1 MSLNIIDLI
10 KGQLGSALVTQA
22 ASQLGESESGISK
35 AIGGL
40 LPAVVGG
47 LANNSDN
54 PAVLDAITTAPSQG
68 VLGNLLGLASEN
80 TWVQSLLASIFG
92 DKLSG
97 LVNSIATYAGISN
110 NSSASLLNLVT
121 GATVGSVGKYAA
133 DNNLDPSGISSL
145 LNDQKGIVSS
155 LLPAGLSLAS
165 LNVGDWAKGYKFD
178 NDNDTIKTSPIS
190 TPTPIPTAVSNEEP
204 KVVVT
209 KSVADGGTFP
219 ERATSTSD
227 GGSIWKWL
235 LPLLLLIAA
244 GYFLWKQCE
253 KKEITT
259 TTVVAGDSL
268 NTTNDS
274 SSSMQND
281 TAATITTTRVDE
293 NIDLNGTAL
302 KGYKGGMEDNMITFL
317 KSGSYASAADDAA
330 LKDNWYNF
338 DHVNFKMGSST
349 ELEAGSQGQLEN
361 LVAILKAYPDAKIKI
376 GGYTD
381 KVGNEAANVKLS
393 GERATYIKDWLAKQG
408 VGAQVTG
415 ADGYGSEF
423 ATVDASASDAERA
436 ADRKMA
442 VRFTK

>member
-35 AIGGL
+35 AISGL

-54 PAVLDAITTAPSQG
+54 PTVLDAISNTPSQG
-68 VLGNLLGLASEN
+68 VLGNLLGFASEN
-80 TWVQSLLASIFG
+80 TWVQGLLASIFG
-92 DKLSG
+92 DKLNG

-133 DNNLDPSGISSL
+133 DNNLDQSGISSL

-178 NDNDTIKTSPIS
+178 NDNDMIKQ
-190 TPTPIPTAVSNEEP
+190 TPTTPPPHAEQKIE
-204 KVVVT
+204 VT
-209 KSVADGGTFP
+209 KSIADGGTFP
-219 ERATSTSD
+219 DRPTTSE

-253 KKEITT
+253 KKETT
-259 TTVVAGDSL
+259 TTTMVGDS
-268 NTTNDS
+268 TMVDNDS
-274 SSSMQND
+274 SSMSTD
-281 TAATITTTRVDE
+281 TANTMTTTKTDE
-293 NIDLNGTAL
+293 DIDLNGTML
-302 KGYKGGMEDNMITFL
+302 KGYKGGMEDQMISFL
-317 KSGSYASAADDAA
+317 KSGAYTNAADDAA

-338 DHVNFKMGSST
+338 DHVNFKIGSST
-349 ELEAGSQGQLEN
+349 ELESGSQGQLEN
-361 LVAILKAYPDAKIKI
+361 LVAILKSYPDAKIKI

-381 KVGNEAANVKLS
+381 KTGDEAKNKKLS
-393 GERATYIKDWLAKQG
+393 ADRANYIKDWLSKQG
-408 VGAQVTG
+408 VGTQVIA

-423 ATVDASASDAERA
+423 ATVDASATNEERA
-436 ADRKMA
+436 VDRKMA

>member
-133 DNNLDPSGISSL
+133 DNNLDQSGISSL

-204 KVVVT
+204 KVEVT

-219 ERATSTSD
+219 DRATSTSD

-253 KKEITT
+253 KKETT
-259 TTVVAGDSL
+259 TTTAVAGDSL
-268 NTTNDS
+268 NTTIDS
-274 SSSMQND
+274 SSTQND
-281 TAATITTTRVDE
+281 TVTTMTTARVDE

-317 KSGSYASAADDAA
+317 KSGSYASADDDAA